1 MLNVIGQVP
10 NVQSLPQASSAQFWG
25 IIYLPRG
32 AAFDRIDAHSSFDV
46 MRQLVSF
53 ADPADIYISPGE
65 VVSFWRVFGDCLTL
79 PTQVHYEFLAL

>member
-10 NVQSLPQASSAQFWG
+10 NVQSLPQASSAQFLRG

-65 VVSFWRVFGDCLTL
+65 V
-79 PTQVHYEFLAL
+79 HYEFLAL